1 MQYQMDAEDAGVL
14 AGYLLGML
22 VLVEIATVGLFGATM
37 SDQLFTL
44 ASGSVGIT
52 IAGLLV
58 VGTWG
63 FVYLTNSDASIPSL
77 DDQYGQIVAA
87 SLIVTVA
94 LVFSPDVSSWVA
106 DQHDLIRLAIP
117 VIGTAGLG
125 AVGYLR

>member
-1 MQYQMDAEDAGVL
+1 MDAEDAGVL

-22 VLVEIATVGLFGATM
+22 VLVEIATVGLFGGSM

-58 VGTWG
+58 SGTWG
-63 FVYLTNSDASIPSL
+63 FVYLTNEDSSIPSM
-77 DDQYGQIVAA
+77 DDQYGQLVAA
-87 SLIVTVA
+87 SLILTAAV
-94 LVFSPDVSSWVA
+94 VFVPDVSSWVA
-106 DQHDLIRLAIP
+106 NQHDLIRLAVPLIS
-117 VIGTAGLG
+117 TAGLG

>member
-58 VGTWG
+58 TGTWA
-63 FVYLTNSDASIPSL
+63 FVYLTNEDSSIPSV
-77 DDQYGQIVAA
+77 DEQYGMIVIS
-87 SLIVTVA
+87 SLVLTAGV
-94 LVFSPDVSSWVA
+94 VFFPDVSSWISN
-106 DQHDLIRLAIP
+106 QHDLIRLGVPI
-117 VIGTAGLG
+117 ISTAGLG

>member
-37 SDQLFTL
+37 SDQLFTI

-52 IAGLLV
+52 IAGLLTV
-58 VGTWG
+58 STWAW
-63 FVYLTNSDASIPSL
+63 VYATNDSASIPSL

-87 SLIVTVA
+87 SLIVTAAV
-94 LVFSPDVSSWVA
+94 VFSPDVSNWIA
-106 DQHDLIRLAIP
+106 DQHDLIRLAVP
-117 VIGTAGLG
+117 VIGTCGLG